1 MFQISELYIY
11 PIKSLGGIKLD
22 KATVTDRGFKY
33 DRRWMLIDDNN
44 RFISQREC
52 AGMALLKTSI
62 SDEFLTVTDSRTNT
76 LIKIS
81 LVSVNKDIKT
91 VKIWDDTC
99 AAQLV
104 SNEADTWFTKALG
117 MNTRLVYM
125 TDDTKRF
132 TDPEY
137 TSAKNLTSFSDAYPF
152 MIIGQSS
159 LNDLNG
165 RLNNSLPINR
175 FRPNIVF
182 TGGKP
187 YQEDLMDRFTIN
199 NITFNGVKLCARCN
213 IITIDQ
219 YNASTGKEPT
229 KTLSSYR
236 TKNNK
241 IYFGQNL
248 IHSGTGTISVG
259 DELLLLT
266 MHNQDRFIIPQKQ
279 YET

>member
-11 PIKSLGGIKLD
+11 PIKSLGGIKLN
-22 KATVTDRGFKY
+22 KATITDRGFKF

-52 AGMALLKTSI
+52 AVMALLKTSI
-62 SDEFLTVTDSRTNT
+62 SDEFLIVTDTRTNASIN
-76 LIKIS
+76 LSLVAVNQGIKI
-81 LVSVNKDIKT
+81 

-99 AAQLV
+99 AVQLV
-104 SNEADTWFTKALG
+104 SNAADAWFTKALG
-117 MNTRLVYM
+117 MNTRLVYIP
-125 TDDTKRF
+125 DDTKRF

-137 TSAKNLTSFSDAYPF
+137 TSADNLTSFSDAYPF

-159 LNDLNG
+159 LDDLNK
-165 RLNNSLPINR
+165 RLNDFLPINR

-187 YQEDLMDRFTIN
+187 YQEDLMDSFTIN

-229 KTLSSYR
+229 KTLSFYR
-236 TKNNK
+236 AKNNK

-266 MHNQDRFIIPQKQ
+266 THDQDRFIIPQK
-279 YET
+279 TI

>member
-52 AGMALLKTSI
+52 AVMALLKTSI
-62 SDEFLTVTDSRTNT
+62 SDKFLTVTNTRTNA
-76 LIKIS
+76 LIKLP
-81 LVSVNKDIKT
+81 LVAVNQNIKI
-91 VKIWDDTC
+91 VRIWDDTC
-99 AAQLV
+99 AAQSV
-104 SNEADTWFTKALG
+104 SNEADTWFTSALG

-125 TDDTKRF
+125 PDQTKRF

-137 TSAKNLTSFSDAYPF
+137 TSTDSLTSFSDAYPF

-159 LNDLNG
+159 LDDLNR
-165 RLNNSLPINR
+165 RLINSLPINR

-182 TGGKP
+182 IGGKP
-187 YQEDLMDRFTIN
+187 YQEDLMDSFTIN

-219 YNASTGKEPT
+219 YSASTSKEPT

-236 TKNNK
+236 AKNNK

-266 MHNQDRFIIPQKQ
+266 THNQDRFIIPEK
-279 YET
+279 TI

>member
-11 PIKSLGGIKLD
+11 PIKSLGGIKLN
-22 KATVTDRGFKY
+22 KATITDRGFKY

-52 AGMALLKTSI
+52 AVMALFKTSI
-62 SDEFLTVTDSRTNT
+62 SGKFLTVTDTRTNT
-76 LIKIS
+76 SISIS
-81 LVSVNKDIKT
+81 LVTVNQNIKI

-99 AAQLV
+99 AAQSV
-104 SNEADTWFTKALG
+104 SNEADAWFTNALR

-125 TDDTKRF
+125 PDDTKRF

-137 TSAKNLTSFSDAYPF
+137 TSADNLTSFSDAYPF
-152 MIIGQSS
+152 MILGQSS
-159 LNDLNG
+159 LDDLNM

-187 YQEDLMDRFTIN
+187 YQEDIMDSFTIN
-199 NITFNGVKLCARCN
+199 DIAFNGVKLCARCN

-219 YNASTGKEPT
+219 YNASTSKEPT

-236 TKNNK
+236 VKNNK
-241 IYFGQNL
+241 LYFGQNL
-248 IHSGTGTISVG
+248 IHFGTGTISVG

-266 MHNQDRFIIPQKQ
+266 THDQDRFIIPPK
-279 YET
+279 TI